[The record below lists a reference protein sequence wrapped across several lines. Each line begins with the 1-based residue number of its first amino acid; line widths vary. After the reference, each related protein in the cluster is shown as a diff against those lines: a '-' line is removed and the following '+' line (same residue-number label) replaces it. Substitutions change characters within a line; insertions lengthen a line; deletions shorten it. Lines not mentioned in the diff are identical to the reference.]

1 MKPQRLLRS
10 TFGFVIGLASITLVG
25 CATNAERDAL
35 CAQSHRWNSV
45 STQVSMTLD
54 EISKFQPEQL
64 REIFEEV
71 VQTLILI
78 NESASRDLRA
88 DTEVLLNTFGA
99 LSDALAEIDWEG
111 DLAQKDSAVTS
122 AGVRLASSEVQQAQ
136 ANLATYIVENCDLEI
151 DSPVN
156 KFPNV
161 GTTLPDPIIQDE
173 TIELPPVGYDNDE
186 SVVRAFGFVVVERF
200 GVAITNE
207 QAACVGV
214 GLIAANA
221 NDSKVVDETY
231 WQMLQLIFDSCDV
244 KIDVAKAL
252 EDE

>member
-35 CAQSHRWNSV
+35 CAQSDRWNSV
-45 STQVSMTLD
+45 STQVSLTLD

-244 KIDVAKAL
+244 KIDVAKTL

>member
-1 MKPQRLLRS
+1 MKAQKLLRG
-10 TFGFVIGLASITLVG
+10 TLGFVIGLASTTLVG
-25 CATNAERDAL
+25 CALNAERDAL
-35 CAQSHRWNSV
+35 CEQSDRWNSA
-45 STQVSMTLD
+45 STQVSLVLD
-54 EISKFQPEQL
+54 EISNFEPEQL
-64 REIFEEV
+64 QEVFEEV

-78 NESASRDLRA
+78 NESASRDLRV

-99 LSDALAEIDWEG
+99 LSDALFEISWEG
-111 DLAQKDSAVTS
+111 DLAQKDSAVIS
-122 AGVRLASSEVQQAQ
+122 AGVSLASSEVQQAQ

-151 DSPVN
+151 DSPIN

-186 SVVRAFGFVVVERF
+186 SVARAFGFVIVERF

-207 QAACVGV
+207 QAECVGV
-214 GLIAANA
+214 ALIAANS
-221 NDSKVVDETY
+221 NDSKVIDETY
-231 WQMLQLIFDSCDV
+231 WQVLQLIFNSCDV
-244 KIDVAKAL
+244 KVDVAKAL

>member
-1 MKPQRLLRS
+1 MKAQKLLRG
-10 TFGFVIGLASITLVG
+10 TLGFVIGLASTTLVG
-25 CATNAERDAL
+25 CALNAERDAL
-35 CAQSHRWNSV
+35 CEQSDRWNSA
-45 STQVSMTLD
+45 STQVSLVLD
-54 EISKFQPEQL
+54 EISNFEPEQL
-64 REIFEEV
+64 QEVFEEV

-78 NESASRDLRA
+78 NESASRDLRV

-99 LSDALAEIDWEG
+99 LSDALSEISWEG
-111 DLAQKDSAVTS
+111 DLAQKDSAVIS

-151 DSPVN
+151 DSPIN

-186 SVVRAFGFVVVERF
+186 SVARAFGFVIVERF

-207 QAACVGV
+207 QAECVGV
-214 GLIAANA
+214 ALIAANS
-221 NDSKVVDETY
+221 NDSKVIDETY
-231 WQMLQLIFDSCDV
+231 WQVLQLIFNSCDV

>member
-1 MKPQRLLRS
+1 MKAQKLLRG
-10 TFGFVIGLASITLVG
+10 TLGFVIGLASTTLVG
-25 CATNAERDAL
+25 CALNAERDAL
-35 CAQSHRWNSV
+35 CEQSDRWNSA
-45 STQVSMTLD
+45 STQVSLVLD
-54 EISKFQPEQL
+54 EISNFEPEQL
-64 REIFEEV
+64 QEVFEEV

-78 NESASRDLRA
+78 NESASRDLRV

-99 LSDALAEIDWEG
+99 LSDALSEISWEG
-111 DLAQKDSAVTS
+111 DLAQKDSAVIS

-136 ANLATYIVENCDLEI
+136 ANLATYIVENCNLEI
-151 DSPVN
+151 DSPIN

-186 SVVRAFGFVVVERF
+186 SVARAFGFVIVERF

-207 QAACVGV
+207 QAECVGV
-214 GLIAANA
+214 ALIAANS
-221 NDSKVVDETY
+221 NDSKVIDETY
-231 WQMLQLIFDSCDV
+231 WQVLQLIFNSCDV
-244 KIDVAKAL
+244 KVDVAKAL

>member
-1 MKPQRLLRS
+1 MKAQKLLRG
-10 TFGFVIGLASITLVG
+10 TLGFVIGLASTTLVG
-25 CATNAERDAL
+25 CALNAERDAL
-35 CAQSHRWNSV
+35 CEQSDRWNSA
-45 STQVSMTLD
+45 STQVSLVLD
-54 EISKFQPEQL
+54 EISNFEPEQL
-64 REIFEEV
+64 QEVFEEV

-78 NESASRDLRA
+78 NESASRDLRV

-99 LSDALAEIDWEG
+99 LSDALSEISWEG
-111 DLAQKDSAVTS
+111 DLAQKDSAVIS

-136 ANLATYIVENCDLEI
+136 ANLATYIVENCNLEI
-151 DSPVN
+151 DSPIN

-186 SVVRAFGFVVVERF
+186 SVVKAFGFVIVERF

-207 QAACVGV
+207 QAECVGV
-214 GLIAANA
+214 ALIAANS
-221 NDSKVVDETY
+221 NDSKVIDETY
-231 WQMLQLIFDSCDV
+231 WQVLQLIFNSCDV
-244 KIDVAKAL
+244 KVDVAKAL

>member
-1 MKPQRLLRS
+1 MKAQRLLRS
-10 TFGFVIGLASITLVG
+10 TLGLVMGLASITLVG

-35 CAQSHRWNSV
+35 CAQFDRWNSA
-45 STQVSMTLD
+45 STQVSLALD
-54 EISKFQPEQL
+54 EIGKFEPARL

-71 VQTLILI
+71 VQTLILV
-78 NESASRDLRA
+78 NESVSRDLRA
-88 DTEVLLNTFGA
+88 DTELLLNTYGA

-111 DLAQKDSAVTS
+111 DLAQRDSAVTS
-122 AGVRLASSEVQQAQ
+122 AGVRLASSEVQQVQ

-173 TIELPPVGYDNDE
+173 ASELPPVGYDNDE
-186 SVVRAFGFVVVERF
+186 SVARAFGFVVVERF
-200 GVAITNE
+200 GIAITNE
-207 QAACVGV
+207 QADCVGAA
-214 GLIAANA
+214 LLAANS
-221 NDSKVVDETY
+221 NDSKLVDETY
-231 WQMLQLIFDSCDV
+231 WQMLQLIFNSCEV

>member
-1 MKPQRLLRS
+1 MESQRLLRS

-35 CAQSHRWNSV
+35 CAQSDRWNSV
-45 STQVSMTLD
+45 STQVSLTLD

-136 ANLATYIVENCDLEI
+136 ANLATYFVEKCNLEI

-214 GLIAANA
+214 ALIAINS

>member
-1 MKPQRLLRS
+1 MKAQKLLRG
-10 TFGFVIGLASITLVG
+10 TLGFVIGLASTTLVG
-25 CATNAERDAL
+25 CALNAERDAL
-35 CAQSHRWNSV
+35 CEQSDRWNSA
-45 STQVSMTLD
+45 STQVSLVLD
-54 EISKFQPEQL
+54 EISNFEPEQL
-64 REIFEEV
+64 QEVFEEV

-78 NESASRDLRA
+78 NESASRDLRV

-99 LSDALAEIDWEG
+99 LSDALFEISWEG
-111 DLAQKDSAVTS
+111 DLAQKDSAVIS

-151 DSPVN
+151 DSPIN

-186 SVVRAFGFVVVERF
+186 SVARAFGLVIVERF

-207 QAACVGV
+207 QAECVGV
-214 GLIAANA
+214 ALIAANS
-221 NDSKVVDETY
+221 NDSKVIDETY
-231 WQMLQLIFDSCDV
+231 WQVLQLIFNSCDV
-244 KIDVAKAL
+244 KVDVAKAL

>member
-1 MKPQRLLRS
+1 MKTSLVPRRALS
-10 TFGFVIGLASITLVG
+10 FVIGLASISLVG

-35 CAQSHRWNSV
+35 CAQSDRWNSA
-45 STQVSMTLD
+45 STQVSLVLD
-54 EISKFQPEQL
+54 EIGKFQPERL
-64 REIFEEV
+64 REVFEEV
-71 VQTLILI
+71 VRTLILI
-78 NESASRDLRA
+78 NESASRDLRV

-99 LSDALAEIDWEG
+99 LSDALSEISWEG
-111 DLAQKDSAVTS
+111 DLAQKDSAVIS

-151 DSPVN
+151 NSPVN

-173 TIELPPVGYDNDE
+173 TVELPPVGYDNDE

-207 QAACVGV
+207 QASCVGIA
-214 GLIAANA
+214 LIAANS
-221 NDSKVVDETY
+221 NGSKNLDETY

-244 KIDVAKAL
+244 KIDVAKSL

>member
-1 MKPQRLLRS
+1 MKAQKLLRG
-10 TFGFVIGLASITLVG
+10 TLGFVIGLASTTLVG
-25 CATNAERDAL
+25 CALNAERDAL
-35 CAQSHRWNSV
+35 CEQSDRWNSA
-45 STQVSMTLD
+45 STQVSLVLD
-54 EISKFQPEQL
+54 EISNFEPERLQ
-64 REIFEEV
+64 EVFEEV

-78 NESASRDLRA
+78 NESASRDLRV

-99 LSDALAEIDWEG
+99 LSDALSEISWEG
-111 DLAQKDSAVTS
+111 DLAQKDSAVIS

-136 ANLATYIVENCDLEI
+136 ANLATYIVENCNLEI
-151 DSPVN
+151 DSPIN

-186 SVVRAFGFVVVERF
+186 SVARAFGLVIVERF

-207 QAACVGV
+207 QAECVGV
-214 GLIAANA
+214 ALIAANS
-221 NDSKVVDETY
+221 NDSKVIDETY
-231 WQMLQLIFDSCDV
+231 WQVLQLIFNSCDV
-244 KIDVAKAL
+244 KVDVAKAL